1 MFAPRAARKALAK
14 PRPTAVAAAKA
25 VAAASPGISQGQD
38 DFRALVAAKNKQ
50 REEKLNSAREG
61 SNTSGEKRKL
71 EDGQEGEES
80 KRTRT

>member
-25 VAAASPGISQGQD
+25 VAATPGISQGQD